1 MSRRKKSYK
10 KNIYCD
16 PRYNNPVIG
25 LMINIIMKN
34 GKKSLSQRIVYKAF
48 AKVSVEIGK
57 GNPIDLLLTAL
68 ENVRPK
74 LEVKSRRLGG
84 STYQVPV
91 EIPYNRQNSLAI
103 KWMKNAASSRKG
115 MCMADALS
123 KEIIDAYNNTGSVLK
138 KKEDMHKMAQANKAF
153 AHLKW

>member
-10 KNIYCD
+10 KNIYYD
-16 PRYNNPVIG
+16 PRYNNAIIG
-25 LMINIIMKN
+25 LMINIIMKD
-34 GKKSLSQRIVYKAF
+34 GKKSLSQKIVYQAF

-57 GNPIDLLLTAL
+57 GNPVDLLLIAL
-68 ENVRPK
+68 ENVKPR

-91 EIPYNRQNSLAI
+91 EIPYSRQNTLAI
-103 KWMKNAASSRKG
+103 KWMKSFAQNRKG
-115 MCMADALS
+115 MSMAEALS
-123 KEIIDAYNNTGSVLK
+123 KEIVDAYNNTGSVLK
-138 KKEDMHKMAQANKAF
+138 KKENMHKMAQANKAF